1 MELSEFFPFWNQ
13 LSEQE
18 QQTLSRAAV
27 PRTVQKGVILHNGSA
42 DCVGLIALQSGQLRA
57 FITSEE
63 GREITLYRLLE
74 RDLCL
79 FSAACMLQSIQFD
92 ISIVAEKDSVM
103 WIIPAPVYQ
112 SLMQA
117 SAPVANYTNQ
127 LMATRF
133 SEVMWLMEQILWKSQ
148 DKRLAAFLL
157 EEDALEHGQPLHIT
171 HETIANHLG
180 TAREVVTRLLRYF
193 QSEGMVS
200 LSRGVIRLLDRE
212 QLERLLL

>member
-13 LSEQE
+13 LSDRE
-18 QQTLSRAAV
+18 QQTLCQAAV
-27 PRTVQKGVILHNGSA
+27 PRTVQKGTLLHNGSA

-74 RDLCL
+74 LDLCL

-103 WIIPAPVYQ
+103 WVIPAPVYQ
-112 SLMQA
+112 SLMQT

-157 EEDALEHGQPLHIT
+157 EEDALEHGQPLQIT
-171 HETIANHLG
+171 HEAIANHLG
-180 TAREVVTRLLRYF
+180 TAREVITRLLRYF
-193 QSEGMVS
+193 QSEGMVA